1 MLKLSEIKG
10 DNAIDVIADILDP
23 VAVMLADKE
32 VEKTIKSQVPVIVKA
47 QVILKRQKK
56 AILEILAILNQ
67 VDPKEFNPSL
77 IELPV
82 MLMSVIQD
90 IEAHPELKILFQS
103 QGQMTTSVS
112 SGAVMEPTQ
121 GTEEI

>member
-10 DNAIDVIADILDP
+10 DNAIDVIADILEP

-32 VEKTIKSQVPVIVKA
+32 VEKTIKSKVPVIVKA

>member
-32 VEKTIKSQVPVIVKA
+32 VEKTIKSKVPVIVKA

>member
-10 DNAIDVIADILDP
+10 DDAIDVIADILDP

-32 VEKTIKSQVPVIVKA
+32 VEKTIKSKVPVIVKA

-56 AILEILAILNQ
+56 AILEVLAILNQ